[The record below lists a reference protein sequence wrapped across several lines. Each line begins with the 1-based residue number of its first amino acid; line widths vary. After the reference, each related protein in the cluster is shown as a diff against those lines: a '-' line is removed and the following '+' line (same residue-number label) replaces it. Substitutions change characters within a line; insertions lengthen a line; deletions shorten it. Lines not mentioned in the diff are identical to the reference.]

1 MVEGWTDLQGT
12 HVMPSD
18 ELTDPEEARSGPHI
32 VQYVALT
39 RDEAR

>member
-1 MVEGWTDLQGT
+1 MVEGWTDLQGNR
-12 HVMPSD
+12 VMLTE

-32 VQYVALT
+32 VQYIALT